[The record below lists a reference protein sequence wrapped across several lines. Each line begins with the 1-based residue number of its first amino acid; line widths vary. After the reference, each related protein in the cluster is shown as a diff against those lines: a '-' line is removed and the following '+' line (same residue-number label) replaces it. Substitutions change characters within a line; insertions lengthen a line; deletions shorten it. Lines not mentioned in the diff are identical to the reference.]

1 MMKSKTSVVYLVM
14 APDTRQN
21 EVIQVFMQTFK
32 DSYDCAVDRMS
43 FPIGKLFCY
52 IYIND
57 QQNKALLRVRATPV
71 DSLIE
76 DVQLAIYQDIATI
89 PLMHS
94 AIKASKS
101 PVE

>member
-14 APDTRQN
+14 APDTRQD

-32 DSYDCAVDRMS
+32 DNYVCSIARMN

-57 QQNKALLRVRATPV
+57 QLNKAVLKIRATSI
-71 DSLIE
+71 DSLVE
-76 DVQLAIYQDIATI
+76 DVQLAVYQDIATI

-94 AIKASKS
+94 AIKASKNF
-101 PVE
+101 VE